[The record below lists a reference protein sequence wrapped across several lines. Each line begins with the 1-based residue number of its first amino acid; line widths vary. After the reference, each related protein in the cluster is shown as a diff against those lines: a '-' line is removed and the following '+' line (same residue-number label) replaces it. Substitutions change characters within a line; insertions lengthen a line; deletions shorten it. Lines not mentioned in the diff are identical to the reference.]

1 MPYGTVNADLMTTSD
16 GVSSSGLYGFKN
28 RIYNGQMAIDQR
40 NAGASVTVNSTG
52 QAYPVDRFFGTG
64 QSSDGVFTLQQSS
77 TAPAGFVNS
86 VVATVTTAD
95 ASIGATQNYLFRQRV
110 EGYNIADFNWGSA
123 NAKTVTF
130 SFWVRSSLTGTFGGT
145 LHNGA
150 GDRFY
155 PYSYTISAA
164 NTWEQKTI
172 TLAGDT
178 TGTWETTNGIG
189 LNIIWSFGTGSTLLA
204 PSSAW
209 TATTYTGFT
218 GQTNLIGTNGAT
230 FYITGVQLEKGST
243 ATSFDYRPY
252 GVEMYLCQRYYQ
264 TYQYA
269 QGFGAGFGMVRGNGT
284 GNINYSLSLRQ
295 TMRTTPTEITI
306 PTVGTSANNITFLN
320 GESYAGTQGSLNTTN
335 ATADHIWFYFT
346 GFSTVGTANTSTWA
360 YVTGG
365 SATFRI
371 GAEL

>member
-1 MPYGTVNADLMTTSD
+1 MTTSD

-28 RIYNGQMAIDQR
+28 RIYNGQMTIDQR
-40 NAGASVTVNSTG
+40 NAGAAVTVNSTG

-145 LHNGA
+145 LHNGN

-155 PYSYTISAA
+155 PYSYTISTA

-252 GVEMYLCQRYYQ
+252 GTELQLCQRYYSK
-264 TYQYA
+264 TSSA
-269 QGFGAGFGMVRGNGT
+269 SGASTVKTAFANGIST
-284 GNINYSLSLRQ
+284 SASTSTIFVQ
-295 TMRTTPTEITI
+295 APTTMRALPTFNYFSLDVTDATNYDSAISSIASATYSNNG
-306 PTVGTSANNITFLN
+306 VRVAFNSTSNMTALRPAILVAN
-320 GESYAGTQGSLNTTN
+320 Y
-335 ATADHIWFYFT
+335 
-346 GFSTVGTANTSTWA
+346 
-360 YVTGG
+360 G
-365 SATFRI
+365 SASAGYVEFS
-371 GAEL
+371 AEL